1 MGCSRAGS
9 NPVRSVLFLFSFS
22 SLAVPFTFIDK
33 HTAISSGQHFFLR
46 PTATTLINLCRRLQ
60 DSKTPNKQLPIFQ
73 SNNLEARRP
82 AERLRWPITITANN
96 AVLST
101 EGWPIHLS
109 DVVCAHYVAA
119 AMAEWL
125 RRWTRNP
132 MGYSRTGS
140 NPVRSVQQY
149 SFYVLGR
156 TRPPLT

>member
-1 MGCSRAGS
+1 MGCPRLVW
-9 NPVRSVLFLFSFS
+9 NPVRSVLFLLSFLIGCWFPFSFY
-22 SLAVPFTFIDK
+22 PDK
-33 HTAISSGQHFFLR
+33 HAAISSAQHFFLS
-46 PTATTLINLCRRLQ
+46 PTCYYSHQSMQTIARQQDTINSCPFSNPTT
-60 DSKTPNKQLPIFQ
+60 F
-73 SNNLEARRP
+73 EARRP
-82 AERLRWPITITANN
+82 AERLRWPITITANS

-140 NPVRSVQQY
+140 NPVRSVQRFSSY
-149 SFYVLGR
+149 FL
-156 TRPPLT
+156 